1 MAEAGKPN
9 NKELLNRTLL
19 TDGGEMLNE
28 PLDLTNCE
36 KEPIHIPGS
45 IQPHGVLLAVS
56 TDNFT
61 IIQSSM
67 NTGELLGIAHEDI
80 LGKSLKELIPEQEL
94 DHMVRMYRNR
104 SVPSALDYMQVTIHT
119 PEGDKPFFAIMHD
132 SDNTLILELEP
143 GNDEAHTAQN
153 DFEWIQSFFNMLKQT
168 SSRVEASQVTADQ
181 LRLILGYDRVM
192 VYEFDGNWNG
202 KVIAEAKKK
211 GLEPF
216 LGHHYPASD
225 IPRQARELYLRN
237 WLRLIV
243 DVSYRPVP
251 ILPVLNPQT
260 GQPLNLSLSTL
271 RSVSPLHLEYLHNMG
286 VQATMTISLIHE
298 GKLWGLITCHHNSVK
313 YIPHRIRNL
322 CNFLGV
328 FFSGE
333 LYQRQQL
340 DNYQEE
346 IELKT
351 KINRLSGIFIGS
363 TTAEAVIK
371 QLIQEESVL
380 LDVMKSSGA
389 AVCYQGELTLFGAV
403 PGVSEVEELAKW
415 LSRQAQDNIYHT
427 SSLSQEYKP
436 AKTYKHLASGVMYT
450 ALSTEHSDYII
461 WFRPEVVQIVDWA
474 GDPAKAVIQENDSL
488 RLSPRKSFEKWRQ
501 VVESTSL
508 PWRELEIRVIPDF
521 NSVLLK
527 RTEQQLLEAEEKA
540 MLNQRIIKENEKRYM
555 QLMDISS
562 AAFFTLTGNKIVYCN
577 DRAAELFRAA
587 DNTEIIGKGI
597 DELFRHEHEAARLL
611 SELERLEYSAEQLS
625 TVNETLTAVD
635 GTELNVELTAVQ
647 VQLDDAVSYWII
659 VRDRAE
665 AETKDEDFTDI
676 TDQLQTYMNMDPL
689 TDIPNR
695 QYFEKSLYLEWEQC
709 LKTGDPVCLMML
721 DIDNFKVYNTMQG
734 FQGGDLILQWV
745 ADVLGALST
754 EYNAFI
760 ARYSGG
766 TFALYLTGTPQDE
779 TVELA
784 DKIRQAV
791 STLQMPAD
799 LLPDG
804 NPLTVSIGVACMIPT
819 LQRSHAKLI
828 RQAEKALASAKRA
841 GKNRVV
847 QL

>member
-1 MAEAGKPN
+1 MTEVGKTD
-9 NKELLNRTLL
+9 NKELLNRTLR
-19 TDGGEMLNE
+19 TDDGELLEE

-56 TDNFT
+56 TDKFT
-61 IIQSSM
+61 IIQSST
-67 NTGELLGIAHEDI
+67 NTGEVLGIAYEDI
-80 LGKSLKELIPEQEL
+80 LGKSLKDLIPELEL
-94 DHMVRMYRNR
+94 DNMVKMYRNR

-119 PEGDKPFFAIMHD
+119 PDGDKPFFAIMHD

-143 GNDEAHTAQN
+143 GNDKANAAQN
-153 DFEWIQSFFNMLKQT
+153 DFEWIQSFFNVLKHT
-168 SSRVEASQVTADQ
+168 SSRVEASQVTAEQ

-192 VYEFDGNWNG
+192 VYEFDDNWNG

-216 LGHHYPASD
+216 LGHYYPASD

-251 ILPVLNPQT
+251 ILPVINPQT
-260 GQPLNLSLSTL
+260 EQPLNLSLSTL
-271 RSVSPLHLEYLHNMG
+271 RSVSPLHIEYLHNMG

-328 FFSGE
+328 FFSSE

-363 TTAEAVIK
+363 TTASAVMERLTK
-371 QLIQEESVL
+371 EESAL
-380 LDVMKSSGA
+380 LNVMKASGA
-389 AVCYQGELTLFGAV
+389 AVCYQDELTLFGAV
-403 PGVSEVEELAKW
+403 PGRSAVEELAYW
-415 LSRQAQDNIYHT
+415 LSQQTKDNMYYT
-427 SSLSQEYKP
+427 SSLSQVYKP
-436 AKTYKHLASGVMYT
+436 AQEFKHLASGVMYT
-450 ALSTEHSDYII
+450 ALSSEQSDYII
-461 WFRPEVVQIVDWA
+461 WFRPEVVQVVDWA
-474 GDPAKAVIQENDSL
+474 GDPAKAVIQDNDGL

-540 MLNQRIIKENEKRYM
+540 MLNQRIIKENEKRYL

-562 AAFFTLTGNKIVYCN
+562 AAFFTLTGRKIVYCN
-577 DRAAELFRAA
+577 DQAARLFRT
-587 DNTEIIGKGI
+587 DSNTELIGKPI
-597 DELFRHEHEAARLL
+597 DELFRHEDEATRLL
-611 SELERLEYSAEQLS
+611 AELERLEHSAEQLS
-625 TVNETLTAVD
+625 TMDGKFTATD
-635 GTELNVELTAVQ
+635 GTELHVELTAVQ
-647 VQLDDAVSYWII
+647 VQFDDTLSYWMI

-665 AETKDEDFTDI
+665 GENLENNLADVA
-676 TDQLQTYMNMDPL
+676 DQLQIYMNMDPL

-695 QYFEKSLYLEWEQC
+695 QYFEKSMYHTWEQC
-709 LKTGDPVCLMML
+709 LKFEQPITLMML
-721 DIDNFKVYNTMQG
+721 DIDNFKLYNTMQG
-734 FQGGDLILQWV
+734 FQGGDLYLQWV
-745 ADVLGALST
+745 ADVLSALST
-754 EYNAFI
+754 ESNAFI

-779 TVELA
+779 SVELA
-784 DKIRQAV
+784 EKIRRAV
-791 STLQMPAD
+791 LSVQIPVELPA
-799 LLPDG
+799 G
-804 NPLTVSIGVACMIPT
+804 NSLTASIGVACMIPT

-828 RQAEKALASAKRA
+828 RQAEKALANAKRA

-847 QL
+847 YL